1 MNININTYRVKPKL
15 NEINNVILTL
25 EVIIS
30 KTMMKDGKEQ
40 DFHVLR
46 NFVLEEPSID
56 NFVSI
61 EQITEDKLMEW
72 VYPEIQKDTEEIN
85 KVFNRLS
92 GNLVQDDTPIEEK
105 IINMQQSINA
115 SKAILAKKE
124 EQMTKLI
131 EQQNQ

>member
-30 KTMMKDGKEQ
+30 KKMMKDGKEQ